1 MLLVISCDKD
11 GLLCSEFLKKGF
23 GKNFLWG
30 TSVNM
35 QLHVRMYLRPDSDA
49 EIFTTQIYF

>member
-23 GKNFLWG
+23 GKNFLWI

-35 QLHVRMYLRPDSDA
+35 QLHVQMYVRPDSDA
-49 EIFTTQIYF
+49 KIFTIQT

>member
-23 GKNFLWG
+23 GKNFLG
-30 TSVNM
+30 STSVNM
-35 QLHVRMYLRPDSDA
+35 LIHVQMYVRLDSDA
-49 EIFTTQIYF
+49 EVFTTQT